1 MDFRKDAALEAGP
14 PLEMRLDR
22 KELEGELSTAG
33 FRLAEEHDF
42 LPDQYF
48 VVFSPS

>member
-1 MDFRKDAALEAGP
+1 
-14 PLEMRLDR
+14 MRLDR
-22 KELEGELSTAG
+22 SDLERELSQAG
-33 FRLAEEHDF
+33 FRLVEERDF